1 VKNPTDNNK
10 KSIHK
15 KDKLQ
20 PWQRT
25 LHTIIF
31 EAETPAGKLFDIVL
45 LIFILLS
52 VSAILL
58 ESVVPIKE
66 KYGNLLT
73 IVEWF
78 FTIAFTLEYIVRLL
92 SVSNPLRYAKS
103 FLGLVDFISII
114 PTYLSLFIPGSQAL
128 IIIRI
133 VRLLRVFRIFKLVH
147 FLQEAGVLAN
157 ALKASRNKVIVFVLG
172 VFCIVVIMGTVMY
185 LIEGPVN
192 GFTNIPTSMYWAV
205 VTLTTVGYGD
215 IAPQTSIGQFIA
227 SLIMI
232 LGYGIIAVPTGIV
245 TTEIVQASR
254 KPLLTEAC
262 PNCGQE
268 GHDLDAKFC
277 KFCGEKL

>member
-1 VKNPTDNNK
+1 MKNSADINK
-10 KSIHK
+10 KSTPK
-15 KDKLQ
+15 TDKLR

-31 EAETPAGKLFDIVL
+31 EAETPAGKLFDVIL

-52 VSAILL
+52 VSAIML

-73 IVEWF
+73 IVEWL
-78 FTIAFTLEYIVRLL
+78 FTIVFTIEYILRLL

-147 FLQEAGVLAN
+147 FLQEAGVLAS
-157 ALKASRNKVIVFVLG
+157 ALKASRKKIIVFLLA
-172 VFCIVVIMGTVMY
+172 VFCIVVIMGTIMFLV
-185 LIEGPVN
+185 EGPEN
-192 GFTNIPTSMYWAV
+192 GFVNIPTSMYWAV

-215 IAPQTSIGQFIA
+215 LAPHTSVGQLIA
-227 SLIMI
+227 SLIMV

-245 TTEIVQASR
+245 TSEIVQAS
-254 KPLLTEAC
+254 KVPLLTEAC

-268 GHDLDAKFC
+268 GHDVDATYC
-277 KFCGEKL
+277 KYCGEKL